1 MRVGFFIII
10 AVLLACVG
18 AMIAWKVLVFIVG
31 VIYGFVTAVIDGEKI
46 DKE

>member
-1 MRVGFFIII
+1 MGFFIIA

-18 AMIAWKVLVFIVG
+18 AMIVWKAFVFIVG
-31 VIYGFVTAVIDGEKI
+31 VIYGFVTEVIDGEKI